1 MSSILEQ
8 NSLEEF
14 VQLAE
19 LSRRNFEAE
28 RGGAVVVERAN
39 NVNDQEGMAETMI
52 DKFMHEKQIIA
63 GANYKPLKIPR
74 RPAWTSD

>member
-1 MSSILEQ
+1 MHIANEGPELGYRVHTTFESKNASKPQLSSILEQ

-39 NVNDQEGMAETMI
+39 NVND
-52 DKFMHEKQIIA
+52 
-63 GANYKPLKIPR
+63 
-74 RPAWTSD
+74 